1 MVCLKET
8 DRRRE
13 AEMERETHKEKT
25 PEGPIGIG
33 GRGPGSVLGNSVAK
47 WEPEPE
53 YQACCVTLG
62 KSLALSEYQFT
73 DTRKKEVDPPKHL

>member
-8 DRRRE
+8 DGQT
-13 AEMERETHKEKT
+13 ERGRDGERNTQRT

-33 GRGPGSVLGNSVAK
+33 GRGPVSVLGNSVAK

-53 YQACCVTLG
+53 YQACCVILG

-73 DTRKKEVDPPKHL
+73 DTRKKEADRPKHL